1 MKRMPF
7 TAAVLIPLS
16 AIAGSSG
23 VMPDGQDTYRVMHT
37 GKTGFVSSGSLQR
50 KAYEEANG
58 FCAQKSL
65 IMETSSMESQR
76 ARPFGGFPE
85 ATLRFKCVAQN
96 DNPVDK
102 QTAAEEV
109 GAPDKY
115 AKLEQLK
122 RLLDLGALTQEEFD
136 KEKAKILGN

>member
-1 MKRMPF
+1 MKRLPSM
-7 TAAVLIPLS
+7 AAVLIPLS

-23 VMPDGQDTYRVMHT
+23 VMPDGPDAYRVMHT
-37 GKTGFVSSGSLQR
+37 GRTGFVSSGSLQR
-50 KAYEEANG
+50 KAYEEASG

-65 IMETSSMESQR
+65 IMETISIESQR

-85 ATLRFKCVAQN
+85 ATLRFKCVARD
-96 DNPVDK
+96 DNPVDQK
-102 QTAAEEV
+102 TDAEEV

-115 AKLEQLK
+115 AKIEQLK
-122 RLLDLGALTQEEFD
+122 RLLDSGALTQEEFD